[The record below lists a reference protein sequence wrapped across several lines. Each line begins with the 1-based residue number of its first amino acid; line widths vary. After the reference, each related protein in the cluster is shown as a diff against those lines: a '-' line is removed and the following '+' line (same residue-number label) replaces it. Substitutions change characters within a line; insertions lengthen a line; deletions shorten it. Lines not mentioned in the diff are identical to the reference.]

1 MNNNEGNEKK
11 DWIDRVFSSR
21 MARRI
26 GSLILYLFGWM
37 FTRETSE
44 EQKKNLEEK
53 NNESKR

>member
-1 MNNNEGNEKK
+1 MNNNEGNERK
-11 DWIDRVFSSR
+11 DWIDRAFNSR
-21 MARRI
+21 IMRRI

-37 FTRETSE
+37 FAREISE

>member
-26 GSLILYLFGWM
+26 GSLIIYLFGWM
-37 FTRETSE
+37 FTREISE
-44 EQKKNLEEK
+44 EQKTNLEEK

>member
-1 MNNNEGNEKK
+1 MNNNEGNERK
-11 DWIDRVFSSR
+11 DWIDRVFSSK

-26 GSLILYLFGWM
+26 GSLVLYLFGWM

>member
-11 DWIDRVFSSR
+11 DWIDRVFSSK

-26 GSLILYLFGWM
+26 GSLIIYLFGWM
-37 FTRETSE
+37 FAREISE
-44 EQKKNLEEK
+44 RQKMNLEEK

>member
-11 DWIDRVFSSR
+11 DWIDRVFSSK

-26 GSLILYLFGWM
+26 GSLIIYLFGWM
-37 FTRETSE
+37 FASE
-44 EQKKNLEEK
+44 ISERQKTNLEEK

>member
-11 DWIDRVFSSR
+11 DWIDRAFSSK

-26 GSLILYLFGWM
+26 GSLIIYPFGWM
-37 FTRETSE
+37 FTREISE